1 MTSDPNALR
10 SRRAILAA
18 AAGSAAAV
26 AASAALPLGVAA
38 APVNMQTEQDN
49 PTGATTSIT
58 YTDPTP
64 LTPADVA
71 FAVTTNGPDAAAIMA
86 TNTDTG
92 AAAIVAGIGD
102 QTLAQTDTSFTGTY
116 AFAPTNPT
124 AGFVSAGVWGDSED
138 WGVYG
143 SGGVGVFGD
152 GFFGVVGRAQDGGGA
167 GVTAIGFTDNTV
179 ALDVQGKVKFSRSSR
194 VSIGTGKSSVKVTKA
209 GVTSSSRIFAVLASN
224 RSGRYVRAV
233 VPTTGSFTIYLNTTL
248 TSAAFV
254 NYFIIN

>member
-26 AASAALPLGVAA
+26 AASAALPLGAAA

-49 PTGATTSIT
+49 PTVAETSIT
-58 YTDPTP
+58 LTDPDETSP
-64 LTPADVA
+64 EAA
-71 FAVTTNGPDAAAIMA
+71 FKSV
-86 TNTDTG
+86 NTGTA
-92 AAAIVAGIGD
+92 AAAIVALIGD
-102 QTLAQTDTSFTGTY
+102 QTNVSTDTSFTGAY

-124 AGFVSAGVWGDSED
+124 VGFVSAGVWGDSED

-194 VSIGTGKSSVKVTKA
+194 VSIGTGKSSVKVTKG